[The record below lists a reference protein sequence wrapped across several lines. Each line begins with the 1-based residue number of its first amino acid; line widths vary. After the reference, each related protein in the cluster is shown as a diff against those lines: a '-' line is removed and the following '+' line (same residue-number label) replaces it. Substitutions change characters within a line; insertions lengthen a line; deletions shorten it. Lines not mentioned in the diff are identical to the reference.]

1 MNPSSLLMA
10 IVNKLSLS
18 LILVY
23 WTKDKFRCVHVVHI
37 DTETFRHFLFPPSFH
52 SPYFPSLF
60 LFFFLKSQN
69 CLRVQISYLALPIWD
84 IWFGKKKMTNLPIY
98 LKITVKPKIDKLWFQ
113 YYLEYLSDDLG
124 IVVSTTKTWNVIET
138 IGFGS

>member
-84 IWFGKKKMTNLPIY
+84 IWFGKKKNDKFTNISKDYGQTQNWQTLI
-98 LKITVKPKIDKLWFQ
+98 LIL
-113 YYLEYLSDDLG
+113 LG
-124 IVVSTTKTWNVIET
+124 ISFRWLRHCC
-138 IGFGS
+138 